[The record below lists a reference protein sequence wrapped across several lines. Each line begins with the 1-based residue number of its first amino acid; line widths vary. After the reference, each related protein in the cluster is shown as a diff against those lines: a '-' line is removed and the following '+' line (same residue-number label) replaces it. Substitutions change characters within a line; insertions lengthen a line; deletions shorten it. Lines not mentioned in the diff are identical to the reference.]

1 MGTPTE
7 VYVHG
12 VSYLCIGFGVIIVG
26 FVTSGIY
33 LPIFHEL
40 RLTSTYEYLE
50 KRFDRKIRTLGSV
63 LFLIGIVSY
72 SSSISFIYSFKFSM
86 RKISYSFLDDMAS
99 YCYLRTSVGF

>member
-12 VSYLCIGFGVIIVG
+12 ISYLYVGFGVIIVG

-50 KRFDRKIRTLGSV
+50 RRFDRKIRTLGSV
-63 LFLIGIVSY
+63 LFLIGVVSY
-72 SSSISFIYSFKFSM
+72 FKILNFI
-86 RKISYSFLDDMAS
+86 
-99 YCYLRTSVGF
+99 